1 MAASVLPDAGPSS
14 VGYVAR
20 DLRFQATGSPV
31 LTEAGTTV
39 RLRDGREHVLIYWAL
54 LGPWVGWG
62 SGDETAG
69 RARG

>member
-39 RLRDGREHVLIYWAL
+39 RLRDGREHVLIYWAV
-54 LGPWVGWG
+54 LGP
-62 SGDETAG
+62 
-69 RARG
+69 